1 MLAMLLD
8 TLSLQLDRI
17 PPRVRGETVRVSR
30 CWSASEAPD
39 KSGAPAAGLVT
50 LETRPPMYPGP

>member
-30 CWSASEAPD
+30 W
-39 KSGAPAAGLVT
+39 LVGERGT
-50 LETRPPMYPGP
+50 